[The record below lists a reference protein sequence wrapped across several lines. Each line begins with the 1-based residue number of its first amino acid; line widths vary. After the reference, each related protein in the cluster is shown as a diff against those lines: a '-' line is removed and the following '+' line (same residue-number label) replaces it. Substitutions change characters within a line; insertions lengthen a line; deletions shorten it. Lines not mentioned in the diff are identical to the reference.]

1 MRIVFP
7 RSELKEAIAGLGRVI
22 ARHASLPIL
31 EGIKFSTKDGLLN
44 ASATDLDQT
53 VCYSFAVAEIAK
65 AGAFVVNCEALKP
78 FTKGNDKDQLVLEEA
93 KDEVAITNTI
103 AGHSITERLAKFDAQ
118 EWPIEPPAVET
129 KSVDGKFLD
138 YFRKAVPFASSD
150 TSRQM
155 INTVNLNV
163 SGKDHCIVATD
174 GRRLTCFNSMTLPI
188 KLDCNIKPTKF
199 LTWSKLTGD
208 IEIGAK
214 KIKETGT
221 VWFALRNQRWVY
233 QARSLDGTFPNWRQ
247 VVPAEP
253 GAHVI
258 TFAEVDVQMLA
269 KVFPWFA
276 GNDQSKNPVTI
287 VGKDER
293 IAIHGFNK
301 EKSSWSTLELKES
314 SYAGKSSLV
323 TLDRHYLLD
332 ALMGGFRTIT
342 FADSRSPVCS
352 NDGQGGKHVL
362 MPITPMTP
370 EGVVVE
376 DGQAVEVVAQ
386 AVETKSVDRS
396 SPVEQAQPAVETIS
410 VPETKPKKEARQMP
424 EETKTETALDKI
436 LVAFD
441 AAKAKLSEAKTAM
454 FEIAE
459 AVKAAVREQKNQR
472 NELENARVLLGKLQA
487 VKL

>member
-7 RSELKEAIAGLGRVI
+7 RSELKEAVAGLGRVI
-22 ARHASLPIL
+22 SRHSSLPIL

-44 ASATDLDQT
+44 ATATDLDQT

-78 FTKGNDKDQLVLEEA
+78 FAKGKDEDQLILEES

-129 KSVDGKFLD
+129 KSVDGKFMD
-138 YFRKAVPFASSD
+138 YFRKAIPFVSSD
-150 TSRQM
+150 SSRAM
-155 INTVNLNV
+155 LNTVNLNV

-188 KLDCNIKPTKF
+188 KVDCNLKPTKF

-247 VVPAEP
+247 IMPSEP
-253 GAHVI
+253 GAHVVK
-258 TFAEVDVQMLA
+258 FAEVDVQMLA

-293 IAIHGFNK
+293 ITIHGYNK
-301 EKSSWSTLELKES
+301 ENSTWSTLELKES
-314 SYAGKSSLV
+314 SYTGKSSLV

-332 ALMGGFRTIT
+332 ALLGGFRTIT
-342 FADSRSPVCS
+342 FADNHSPVCS
-352 NDGQGGKHVL
+352 DDGQGGRHVL

-370 EGVVVE
+370 NGVVVE
-376 DGQAVEVVAQ
+376 DGQAVATQVAEVVDQVTNTPA
-386 AVETKSVDRS
+386 
-396 SPVEQAQPAVETIS
+396 EQAQPAVETIS
-410 VPETKPKKEARQMP
+410 VPETKTKKEARQMP

-472 NELENARVLLGKLQA
+472 NELDNARVLLGKLQA